1 MTVDVYKKHERDGLV
16 VHEMR
21 FGDVVLYV
29 SMEHDRPRDW
39 PMVAGVFARS
49 FCAKLAANGTGTP

>member
-1 MTVDVYKKHERDGLV
+1 MDVYKKHERDGLV

-39 PMVAGVFARS
+39 PMVAGVFAR
-49 FCAKLAANGTGTP
+49 AWRKGV